1 VAFTINAT
9 DTAGNS
15 MITVTGVTDTS
26 SVSIDTEKVLINGLK
41 VVPTHTAVSLD
52 FTTTENAKSTLLYGL
67 TNAYGFI
74 SEIATILTSNHVASV
89 GGLMACTTYQF
100 ALRVT
105 DIAGNEFIT
114 SNDSFLT
121 NCNAP
126 GSNGGGVGVGPQ
138 VVSPITVAPV
148 NPSVP
153 TTPTQPTTPANNPT
167 PETPNTT
174 PET

>member
-100 ALRVT
+100 ALRVNRHCWKMKFHY
-105 DIAGNEFIT
+105 IKMI
-114 SNDSFLT
+114 SFLNKT
-121 NCNAP
+121 
-126 GSNGGGVGVGPQ
+126 VMLL
-138 VVSPITVAPV
+138 VVTVEV
-148 NPSVP
+148 LVSDRR
-153 TTPTQPTTPANNPT
+153 
-167 PETPNTT
+167 
-174 PET
+174 